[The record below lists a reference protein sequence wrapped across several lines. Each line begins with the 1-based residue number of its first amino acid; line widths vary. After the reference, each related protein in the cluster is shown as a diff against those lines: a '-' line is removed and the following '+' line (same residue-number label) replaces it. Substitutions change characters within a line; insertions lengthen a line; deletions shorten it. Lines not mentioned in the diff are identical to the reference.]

1 MADVAE
7 RSIALKVK
15 PGVPKVR
22 SVERA
27 MAILNAF
34 SALENRL
41 PLSDLARRTKLDKS
55 TTRRLLHTLSI
66 NEFVEFDEASQTYAL
81 GPGVLLLVPA
91 VSFGSDLRDISGPI
105 LARLAEQTG
114 ATSFLWT
121 YFRGQAL
128 CLDRVKARD
137 LHIDTPWSAVGTTIP
152 LNCAGGPRVLLAHL
166 HPEERVRALSGP
178 LPRYTEH
185 TQTDPADL
193 ETAAAEIRRRGW
205 EFAVDDYVHGLSGLG
220 VPIFNRAGGLA
231 ASISITTLTPQFILD
246 DAGKPVHLP
255 VMLAAAAEIGA
266 RLQP

>member
-7 RSIALKVK
+7 KSAALREK

-22 SVERA
+22 AVERA

-41 PLSDLARRTKLDKS
+41 PLSELARRTRLDKS

-81 GPGVLLLVPA
+81 GPGILLLVPA
-91 VSFGSDLRDISGPI
+91 VRFGSDLRDISAPI

-121 YFRGQAL
+121 NFRGQAL

-137 LHIDTPWSAVGTTIP
+137 LHIDTPWSAVGTSIP
-152 LNCAGGPRVLLAHL
+152 LNCAGGPRVLMAHL
-166 HPEERVRALSGP
+166 PPEERAKVLSGP

-185 TQTDPADL
+185 TQTDRDVL
-193 ETAAAEIRRRGW
+193 EAAAAGISQRGW

-220 VPIFNRAGGLA
+220 VPIFNRAGALA

-246 DAGKPVHLP
+246 DDGKPKHLP
-255 VMLAAAAEIGA
+255 LLLAAAAEIGA